1 VNIRKNRLYLTL
13 NGKIIISFWFS
24 PTKDGGVCF
33 GPLIENRD
41 LHLTFWQSKGK
52 FRYHV
57 RHKGVKEPS
66 DESPIGGQKS
76 AKMVIDKIQQ
86 MLMKRL
92 RKYHGNKTC
101 WTFTPLRWKKIRSI
115 LPKVDL
121 EGNVYVP
128 LEFMFAK
135 LDMDFSKK
143 KLWRK
148 LRIHSL
154 LTTEPYFGFIK
165 AKRGLRLVKPISKNQ
180 MLAWPLSKT
189 DEVQKYFARV
199 LGFDDFIEYLSN
211 TPEGKKFWTQAK
223 ECIRQISSSYT
234 DNE

>member
-1 VNIRKNRLYLTL
+1 MTL
-13 NGKIIISFWFS
+13 NGKVIISFWFS
-24 PTKDGGVCF
+24 PTKEGGVCF
-33 GPLIENRD
+33 GPSMENQD

-76 AKMVIDKIQQ
+76 TKMVLDKIQQ
-86 MLMKRL
+86 MLMKHL

-101 WTFTPLRWKKIRSI
+101 WTFTSYRWKKIRSI

-128 LEFMFAK
+128 LEFMFAE
-135 LDMDFSKK
+135 LDMDFSNKR
-143 KLWRK
+143 LWRK

-154 LTTEPYFGFIK
+154 LSTEPYFGFIE

-189 DEVQKYFARV
+189 DEVQEYFARV
-199 LGFDDFIEYLSN
+199 LGFDDFIEYLSS
-211 TPEGKKFWTQAK
+211 TPEGKMLWSQAVGGIK
-223 ECIRQISSSYT
+223 QLSGS
-234 DNE
+234 